1 MLGCSNL
8 AGLVMH
14 MSFNRAV
21 THVGC
26 FLLPPVF
33 PQVPYALNH
42 INRKL
47 TLKSKVNINANIVVV
62 GASDTGLAFL
72 EALVFR

>member
-1 MLGCSNL
+1 MVRCGNL

-14 MSFNRAV
+14 MCLNRAV
-21 THVGC
+21 THAG
-26 FLLPPVF
+26 FFSPVCL

-47 TLKSKVNINANIVVV
+47 TLEPKVNINAKIVVV

-72 EALVFR
+72 ESLTFW